1 VKNLLYSLCFI
12 LFFSCLKKEQD
23 SLDNE
28 TQKPLLSVVKKHED
42 LIKIESSF
50 TQEIENWNELK
61 ALDNFILRFKKAS
74 PNEVLSN
81 ALELKSLVSS
91 LKDSVKPSLFEIPS
105 FNTRVNILYNETL
118 RLADMTF
125 IPAIKADQVN
135 MQTDKIINTFS
146 AVNSKINTILTKK
159 RFEDAIKVNVD
170 FIGLDSTKIDS
181 VSKKSIKKELYERAL
196 DKSKKKQ

>member
-1 VKNLLYSLCFI
+1 MCFI

>member
-1 VKNLLYSLCFI
+1 M
-12 LFFSCLKKEQD
+12 
-23 SLDNE
+23 
-28 TQKPLLSVVKKHED
+28 KKHED